1 MVSTGSDDARRAAEQ
16 AEANARLE
24 GTELDDDERELIA
37 RRRRGEITQEEFLAA
52 ARDLAVRKAGGE
64 QQ

>member
-1 MVSTGSDDARRAAEQ
+1 MVPTGSEDAKRAVEQ
-16 AEANARLE
+16 TEANARLE
-24 GTELDDDERELIA
+24 DIELDDDERELIA
-37 RRRRGEITQEEFLAA
+37 QRRRGEIGQEEFLAA